1 MKIINIEH
9 LSKTYKSGKIAL
21 NDISLQVE
29 ENTLFGLL
37 GVNGAGKTT
46 LIKILSGLLKKDTG
60 KVTMASFSLDDDID
74 EIQKIINIS
83 PQETSIAPNLT
94 VKENL
99 IFFSEIYECLDLEYI
114 DKTEGETLDNKT
126 LNKMAWR
133 SMFLQ
138 ASFNYERMQAGGWL
152 YSILPGLKKI
162 HKNKQDLS
170 TSMKHNLEFFN
181 CHPFLITFV
190 MGIILSLEQ
199 KKADIQTIRSLRVA
213 AMGPLGGIGDAI
225 FWFTL
230 LPISAGIGA
239 NLSLQGSIL
248 GPIIF
253 FVLFNIVHLGLR
265 FGLMHWSY
273 KVGVDGIAKLTKN
286 AKEFTRAA
294 TVLGMIVVGA
304 LIASYVNVNIV
315 TPEYLS
321 MQGTIDLQSILDS
334 IMPCLL
340 PLAVTFGMYGLVK
353 KNVSS
358 MVNILILVVIGIV
371 GAFLGIFA

>member
-1 MKIINIEH
+1 
-9 LSKTYKSGKIAL
+9 
-21 NDISLQVE
+21 
-29 ENTLFGLL
+29 
-37 GVNGAGKTT
+37 
-46 LIKILSGLLKKDTG
+46 
-60 KVTMASFSLDDDID
+60 MASNT
-74 EIQKIINIS
+74 ETMMKVQK
-83 PQETSIAPNLT
+83 
-94 VKENL
+94 
-99 IFFSEIYECLDLEYI
+99 EYI
-114 DKTEGETLDNKT
+114 DKTEAENLDNKT
-126 LNKMAWR
+126 LNQMAWR

-162 HKNKQDLS
+162 HKNKEDLS

-199 KKADIQTIRSLRVA
+199 KKSDVQTIRALRVA

-253 FVLFNIVHLGLR
+253 FILFNVVHLGLR

-273 KVGVDGIAKLTKN
+273 KVGVEGIAKLTKN

-304 LIASYVNVNIV
+304 LIASYVSVTLV

-321 MQGTIDLQSILDS
+321 MSGTIDLQKILDS

-353 KNVSS
+353 KNVSPLI
-358 MVNILILVVIGIV
+358 NILVLVVIGIA
-371 GAFLGIFA
+371 GAFIGIF

>member
-1 MKIINIEH
+1 
-9 LSKTYKSGKIAL
+9 
-21 NDISLQVE
+21 
-29 ENTLFGLL
+29 
-37 GVNGAGKTT
+37 
-46 LIKILSGLLKKDTG
+46 
-60 KVTMASFSLDDDID
+60 MASNT
-74 EIQKIINIS
+74 EAMKRGN
-83 PQETSIAPNLT
+83 
-94 VKENL
+94 
-99 IFFSEIYECLDLEYI
+99 LEYI

-199 KKADIQTIRSLRVA
+199 KKSDVQTIRALRVA

-253 FVLFNIVHLGLR
+253 FVLFNVVHLGLR

-273 KVGVDGIAKLTKN
+273 KVGVEGITKLTKN

-304 LIASYVNVNIV
+304 LIASYVNINIV

-353 KNVSS
+353 KNVSP

>member
-1 MKIINIEH
+1 
-9 LSKTYKSGKIAL
+9 
-21 NDISLQVE
+21 
-29 ENTLFGLL
+29 
-37 GVNGAGKTT
+37 
-46 LIKILSGLLKKDTG
+46 
-60 KVTMASFSLDDDID
+60 MASNT
-74 EIQKIINIS
+74 ETMMKVQK
-83 PQETSIAPNLT
+83 
-94 VKENL
+94 
-99 IFFSEIYECLDLEYI
+99 EYI
-114 DKTEGETLDNKT
+114 DKTEAENLDNKT

-162 HKNKQDLS
+162 HKNKEDLS

-199 KKADIQTIRSLRVA
+199 KKSDVQTIRALRVA

-253 FVLFNIVHLGLR
+253 FILFNVVHLGLR

-273 KVGVDGIAKLTKN
+273 KVGVEGISKLTKN

-304 LIASYVNVNIV
+304 LIASYVSVTLV

-321 MQGTIDLQSILDS
+321 MSGTIDLQKILDS

-353 KNVSS
+353 KNVSPLI
-358 MVNILILVVIGIV
+358 NILVLVVIGIA
-371 GAFLGIFA
+371 GAFIGIF

>member
-1 MKIINIEH
+1 
-9 LSKTYKSGKIAL
+9 
-21 NDISLQVE
+21 
-29 ENTLFGLL
+29 
-37 GVNGAGKTT
+37 
-46 LIKILSGLLKKDTG
+46 
-60 KVTMASFSLDDDID
+60 MAS
-74 EIQKIINIS
+74 NT
-83 PQETSIAPNLT
+83 ETMT
-94 VKENL
+94 RGH
-99 IFFSEIYECLDLEYI
+99 LEYI

-138 ASFNYERMQAGGWL
+138 GSFNYERMQAGGWL

-199 KKADIQTIRSLRVA
+199 KKSDVQTIRALRVA

-253 FVLFNIVHLGLR
+253 FVLFNVVHLGLR

-273 KVGVDGIAKLTKN
+273 KVGVDGITKLTKN

-304 LIASYVNVNIV
+304 LIASYVSVNIA

-321 MQGTIDLQSILDS
+321 MQGTIDIQSILDS

-340 PLAVTFGMYGLVK
+340 PLVLTFFMYGLVK
-353 KNVSS
+353 KNVSP
-358 MVNILILVVIGIV
+358 MMNILILVVIGIV
-371 GAFLGIFA
+371 GGFLGIFV

>member
-1 MKIINIEH
+1 MASNSE
-9 LSKTYKSGKIAL
+9 
-21 NDISLQVE
+21 
-29 ENTLFGLL
+29 
-37 GVNGAGKTT
+37 
-46 LIKILSGLLKKDTG
+46 
-60 KVTMASFSLDDDID
+60 VTMRG
-74 EIQKIINIS
+74 Q
-83 PQETSIAPNLT
+83 Q
-94 VKENL
+94 
-99 IFFSEIYECLDLEYI
+99 EYI
-114 DKTEGETLDNKT
+114 DKTEAESLDNKT

-162 HKNKQDLS
+162 HKNKEDLS

-199 KKADIQTIRSLRVA
+199 KKSDVQTIRALRVA

-253 FVLFNIVHLGLR
+253 FVLFNVVHLGLR

-273 KVGVDGIAKLTKN
+273 KVGVDGISKLTKN

-304 LIASYVNVNIV
+304 LIASYVSVTLA

-321 MQGTIDLQSILDS
+321 MSGTIDIQSILDS

-340 PLAVTFGMYGLVK
+340 PLVLTFFMYGLVK
-353 KNVSS
+353 KNVSP
-358 MVNILILVVIGIV
+358 MMNILILVVIGIV
-371 GAFLGIFA
+371 GAFLGIFV

>member
-1 MKIINIEH
+1 
-9 LSKTYKSGKIAL
+9 
-21 NDISLQVE
+21 
-29 ENTLFGLL
+29 
-37 GVNGAGKTT
+37 
-46 LIKILSGLLKKDTG
+46 
-60 KVTMASFSLDDDID
+60 MASNT
-74 EIQKIINIS
+74 EVMKRGN
-83 PQETSIAPNLT
+83 
-94 VKENL
+94 
-99 IFFSEIYECLDLEYI
+99 LEYI

-199 KKADIQTIRSLRVA
+199 KKADIQTIRFLRVA

-304 LIASYVNVNIV
+304 LIASYVNVNII

-340 PLAVTFGMYGLVK
+340 PLSVTFGMYGLVK
-353 KNVSS
+353 KNVSP

>member
-1 MKIINIEH
+1 
-9 LSKTYKSGKIAL
+9 
-21 NDISLQVE
+21 
-29 ENTLFGLL
+29 
-37 GVNGAGKTT
+37 
-46 LIKILSGLLKKDTG
+46 
-60 KVTMASFSLDDDID
+60 MASNTEALKS
-74 EIQKIINIS
+74 QR
-83 PQETSIAPNLT
+83 
-94 VKENL
+94 
-99 IFFSEIYECLDLEYI
+99 EYI

-126 LNKMAWR
+126 LNQMAWR

-162 HKNKQDLS
+162 HKNKEDLS
-170 TSMKHNLEFFN
+170 TSMKHNMEFFN

-199 KKADIQTIRSLRVA
+199 KKADVQTIRALRVA

-253 FVLFNIVHLGLR
+253 FVLFNVVHLGLR

-273 KVGVDGIAKLTKN
+273 KVGVEGITKLTKN

-304 LIASYVNVNIV
+304 LIASYVSINLV

-321 MQGTIDLQSILDS
+321 MSGTIDLQKILDS

-340 PLAVTFGMYGLVK
+340 PLGLTFGMYGLVK
-353 KNVSS
+353 KNVSPL
-358 MVNILILVVIGIV
+358 VNILVLVLIGLI
-371 GAFLGIFA
+371 GAFIGVFKF

>member
-1 MKIINIEH
+1 MASNSE
-9 LSKTYKSGKIAL
+9 
-21 NDISLQVE
+21 
-29 ENTLFGLL
+29 
-37 GVNGAGKTT
+37 
-46 LIKILSGLLKKDTG
+46 
-60 KVTMASFSLDDDID
+60 VTMRG
-74 EIQKIINIS
+74 Q
-83 PQETSIAPNLT
+83 Q
-94 VKENL
+94 
-99 IFFSEIYECLDLEYI
+99 EYI
-114 DKTEGETLDNKT
+114 DKTEAESLDNKT

-162 HKNKQDLS
+162 HKNKEDLS

-199 KKADIQTIRSLRVA
+199 KNSDVQSIRALIVA

-253 FVLFNIVHLGLR
+253 YVLFNVVHLGLR
-265 FGLMHWSY
+265 FGLMHWSF
-273 KVGVDGIAKLTKN
+273 KVGVDGISKLTKN

-304 LIASYVNVNIV
+304 LIASYVSVTLA

-321 MQGTIDLQSILDS
+321 MSGTIDIQSILDS

-340 PLAVTFGMYGLVK
+340 PLVLTFFMYGLVK
-353 KNVSS
+353 KNVSP
-358 MVNILILVVIGIV
+358 MVNI
-371 GAFLGIFA
+371 

>member
-1 MKIINIEH
+1 MA
-9 LSKTYKSGKIAL
+9 SKT
-21 NDISLQVE
+21 E
-29 ENTLFGLL
+29 
-37 GVNGAGKTT
+37 
-46 LIKILSGLLKKDTG
+46 
-60 KVTMASFSLDDDID
+60 TMTRG
-74 EIQKIINIS
+74 Q
-83 PQETSIAPNLT
+83 
-94 VKENL
+94 
-99 IFFSEIYECLDLEYI
+99 LEYI
-114 DKTEGETLDNKT
+114 DKTESETLDNKT
-126 LNKMAWR
+126 LNQMAWR

-138 ASFNYERMQAGGWL
+138 GSFNYERMQAGGWL

-199 KKADIQTIRSLRVA
+199 KKSDVQTIRALRVA

-253 FVLFNIVHLGLR
+253 LLLFNIVHLGLR

-273 KVGVDGIAKLTKN
+273 KVGVDGITKLTKN

-304 LIASYVNVNIV
+304 LIASYVSVNIA

-321 MQGTIDLQSILDS
+321 MQGTIDIQSILDS

-340 PLAVTFGMYGLVK
+340 PLVVTFFMYGLVK
-353 KNVSS
+353 KNVSP
-358 MVNILILVVIGIV
+358 MMNILILVVIGIV
-371 GAFLGIFA
+371 GAFLGIFV

>member
-1 MKIINIEH
+1 
-9 LSKTYKSGKIAL
+9 
-21 NDISLQVE
+21 
-29 ENTLFGLL
+29 
-37 GVNGAGKTT
+37 
-46 LIKILSGLLKKDTG
+46 
-60 KVTMASFSLDDDID
+60 MAS
-74 EIQKIINIS
+74 NT
-83 PQETSIAPNLT
+83 ETMTRGN
-94 VKENL
+94 
-99 IFFSEIYECLDLEYI
+99 LEYI
-114 DKTEGETLDNKT
+114 DKTEGETIDNKT

-138 ASFNYERMQAGGWL
+138 GSFNYERMQAGGWL

-199 KKADIQTIRSLRVA
+199 KKSDVQTIRALRVA

-253 FVLFNIVHLGLR
+253 LLLFNIVHLGLR

-273 KVGVDGIAKLTKN
+273 KVGVDGITKLTKN

-304 LIASYVNVNIV
+304 LIASYVSVNIA

-321 MQGTIDLQSILDS
+321 MQGTIDIQSILDS

-340 PLAVTFGMYGLVK
+340 PLVLTFFMYGLVK
-353 KNVSS
+353 KNVSP
-358 MVNILILVVIGIV
+358 MMNILILVVIGIV
-371 GAFLGIFA
+371 GGFLGIFV

>member
-1 MKIINIEH
+1 MASNIEA
-9 LSKTYKSGKIAL
+9 LKS
-21 NDISLQVE
+21 QR
-29 ENTLFGLL
+29 
-37 GVNGAGKTT
+37 
-46 LIKILSGLLKKDTG
+46 
-60 KVTMASFSLDDDID
+60 
-74 EIQKIINIS
+74 
-83 PQETSIAPNLT
+83 
-94 VKENL
+94 
-99 IFFSEIYECLDLEYI
+99 EYI
-114 DKTEGETLDNKT
+114 DKTEGETLNNKT
-126 LNKMAWR
+126 LNQMAWR

-162 HKNKQDLS
+162 HKNKEDLS

-199 KKADIQTIRSLRVA
+199 KKSDVQTIRALRVA

-253 FVLFNIVHLGLR
+253 FVLFNVVHLGLR

-273 KVGVDGIAKLTKN
+273 KVGVEGITKLTKN
-286 AKEFTRAA
+286 AKEFTRSA

-304 LIASYVNVNIV
+304 LIASYVNINIV

-321 MQGTIDLQSILDS
+321 MSGTIDLQKILDS

-340 PLAVTFGMYGLVK
+340 PLGLTFGMYGLVK
-353 KNVSS
+353 KNVSPL
-358 MVNILILVVIGIV
+358 VNILVLVVIGLI
-371 GAFLGIFA
+371 GAFLGIL

>member
-1 MKIINIEH
+1 MA
-9 LSKTYKSGKIAL
+9 SKTEAL
-21 NDISLQVE
+21 N
-29 ENTLFGLL
+29 TP
-37 GVNGAGKTT
+37 
-46 LIKILSGLLKKDTG
+46 
-60 KVTMASFSLDDDID
+60 M
-74 EIQKIINIS
+74 
-83 PQETSIAPNLT
+83 
-94 VKENL
+94 
-99 IFFSEIYECLDLEYI
+99 EYI
-114 DKTEGETLDNKT
+114 DKTEGQTLDKKT
-126 LNKMAWR
+126 LNQMAWR

-138 ASFNYERMQAGGWL
+138 GSFNYERMQAGGWL

-162 HKNKQDLS
+162 HKEKQDLS
-170 TSMKHNLEFFN
+170 TSMKHNMEFFN

-199 KKADIQTIRSLRVA
+199 KKSDVQTIRALRVA

-253 FVLFNIVHLGLR
+253 LLLFNIVHLGLR

-273 KVGVDGIAKLTKN
+273 KVGIEGITKLTKN

-304 LIASYVNVNIV
+304 LIASYVSVNIT

-321 MQGTIDLQSILDS
+321 MSGTIDLQKILDS

-340 PLAVTFGMYGLVK
+340 PLGLTFGMYGLVK
-353 KNVSS
+353 KNVSPL
-358 MVNILILVVIGIV
+358 VNILILVIIGII
-371 GAFLGIFA
+371 GGFLGVFV

>member
-1 MKIINIEH
+1 
-9 LSKTYKSGKIAL
+9 
-21 NDISLQVE
+21 
-29 ENTLFGLL
+29 
-37 GVNGAGKTT
+37 
-46 LIKILSGLLKKDTG
+46 
-60 KVTMASFSLDDDID
+60 MASNT
-74 EIQKIINIS
+74 ETMMRGQK
-83 PQETSIAPNLT
+83 
-94 VKENL
+94 
-99 IFFSEIYECLDLEYI
+99 EYI

-162 HKNKQDLS
+162 HKNKEDLS

-199 KKADIQTIRSLRVA
+199 KKSDVQTIRALRVA

-253 FVLFNIVHLGLR
+253 FVLFNVVHLGLR

-273 KVGVDGIAKLTKN
+273 KVGVEGISKLTKN

-294 TVLGMIVVGA
+294 TVLGMIVAGA
-304 LIASYVNVNIV
+304 LIASYVSITLV
-315 TPEYLS
+315 TPESLS
-321 MQGTIDLQSILDS
+321 MSGTIDLQKILDS
-334 IMPCLL
+334 IMPCVL

-353 KNVSS
+353 KNVSPL
-358 MVNILILVVIGIV
+358 VNILVLVLIGLI
-371 GAFLGIFA
+371 GAFIGVFKF

>member
-1 MKIINIEH
+1 
-9 LSKTYKSGKIAL
+9 
-21 NDISLQVE
+21 
-29 ENTLFGLL
+29 
-37 GVNGAGKTT
+37 
-46 LIKILSGLLKKDTG
+46 
-60 KVTMASFSLDDDID
+60 MAS
-74 EIQKIINIS
+74 NT
-83 PQETSIAPNLT
+83 ETITKTN
-94 VKENL
+94 
-99 IFFSEIYECLDLEYI
+99 LEYI
-114 DKTEGETLDNKT
+114 DKSEGETLDNKT

-133 SMFLQ
+133 FMFFQ
-138 ASFNYERMQAGGWL
+138 GSFNYERMQAGGWL

-199 KKADIQTIRSLRVA
+199 KKSDVQTIRALRVA

-225 FWFTL
+225 FWFKL

-253 FVLFNIVHLGLR
+253 LLLFNIVHLGLR

-273 KVGVDGIAKLTKN
+273 KVGVDGITKLTKN

-304 LIASYVNVNIV
+304 LIASYVSVNIA

-321 MQGTIDLQSILDS
+321 MQGTIDIQSILDS

-340 PLAVTFGMYGLVK
+340 PLVLTFFMYGLVK
-353 KNVSS
+353 KNVSP

-371 GAFLGIFA
+371 GGFLGIFV

>member
-1 MKIINIEH
+1 MASNSE
-9 LSKTYKSGKIAL
+9 
-21 NDISLQVE
+21 
-29 ENTLFGLL
+29 
-37 GVNGAGKTT
+37 
-46 LIKILSGLLKKDTG
+46 
-60 KVTMASFSLDDDID
+60 VTMRG
-74 EIQKIINIS
+74 Q
-83 PQETSIAPNLT
+83 Q
-94 VKENL
+94 
-99 IFFSEIYECLDLEYI
+99 EYI
-114 DKTEGETLDNKT
+114 DKTEAESLDNKT

-162 HKNKQDLS
+162 HKNKEDLS

-199 KKADIQTIRSLRVA
+199 KKSDVQTIRALRVA

-253 FVLFNIVHLGLR
+253 FVLFNVVHLGLR

-273 KVGVDGIAKLTKN
+273 KVGVDGISKLTKN
-286 AKEFTRAA
+286 AKEFTISA

-304 LIASYVNVNIV
+304 LIASYVSVTLA

-321 MQGTIDLQSILDS
+321 MSGTIDIQSILDS

-340 PLAVTFGMYGLVK
+340 PLVLTFFMYGLVK
-353 KNVSS
+353 KNVSP

-371 GAFLGIFA
+371 GGFLGIFV